1 MVCAVIDKDEENPRV
16 SVLGKWEFSQGICR
30 FLLVG
35 MAMLS
40 YLRVGTDSM
49 E

>member
-1 MVCAVIDKDEENPRV
+1 MF
-16 SVLGKWEFSQGICR
+16 VLGKWEFSQGICR
-30 FLLVG
+30 FLLDMG

-40 YLRVGTDSM
+40 YLRIGTDSM